1 METLELEL
9 AQVLQDLRCSAR
21 QVQALS
27 IRFGW
32 DGAGGATLASA
43 AEATGYTRE
52 RVRQL
57 EERVRDRL
65 PGAGASM
72 PVTTRAL
79 DLIEALSPVPR
90 GELGERLA
98 AAGLASRPF
107 DPAGVLRAAELAKLP
122 TDVVE
127 DGGILLRRSDGDRM
141 RRARRTAARLA
152 RGSGAVHLRAVAAR
166 LEEPA
171 GEVRALLSFDPLLRW
186 LDPEREWLALPGRPS
201 RSARALGKM
210 LEAAGVAGRA
220 AGAAGSLH
228 LAQLDDGLRRLG
240 PPLLLPRPV
249 LRAYCGALPWLVV
262 DPESDVVRSLHPIE
276 AGRFLSRLEE
286 DIAAIFVR
294 ERRPLRL
301 SELGRLAGAAG
312 VNSTSAML
320 YAVRSPAFQAV
331 GRGRYALRGASTGA
345 VRTQA
350 A

>member
-9 AQVLQDLRCSAR
+9 TQVLQDMRCSAR

-27 IRFGW
+27 IRLGW
-32 DGAGGATLASA
+32 DGGGGATLASA

-57 EERVRDRL
+57 EERVRERL

-72 PVTTRAL
+72 PLTTRAL

-90 GELGERLA
+90 GELGARLV

-122 TDVVE
+122 TDVV
-127 DGGILLRRSDGDRM
+127 DDAGILLRRSDADRM

-171 GEVRALLSFDPLLRW
+171 AEVRALLSFDPMLRW
-186 LDPEREWLALPGRPS
+186 LDAEREWLALPARPS
-201 RSARALGKM
+201 RSARAIGKM
-210 LEAAGVAGRA
+210 LEVAH
-220 AGAAGSLH
+220 SLH
-228 LAQLDDGLRRLG
+228 LAQVDDGLRRLG

-262 DPESDVVRSLHPIE
+262 DQESDVVRPVHPIE
-276 AGRFLSRLEE
+276 AGRFLSRLEAE
-286 DIAAIFVR
+286 IAAIFVR

-320 YAVRSPAFQAV
+320 YAVRSPAFQAI
-331 GRGRYALRGASTGA
+331 GRGRYALRGTSAGV
-345 VRTQA
+345 VRAQA